1 MFELITTI
9 FKGTQARATD
19 RVRDHYAVDLLEQ
32 KVREADND
40 LASAKQTLA
49 TLILRE
55 RNEARALQGVRKRI
69 EDLEDRVTQA
79 LDAGKDDLARDG
91 ATAIADLENEAETR
105 SRTVASL
112 EDKVA
117 RMRLSIE
124 KTNRRIIDLKQGMI
138 EAKAIDAEHAAQ
150 RRMNR
155 SIGKGTN
162 IREAE
167 ALIKRVREREDPVEM
182 TEVLDEID
190 QDLDHSNAAEKLAA
204 NGFGDSGKTSADDVL
219 ARLSKK

>member
-1 MFELITTI
+1 MLELVKTI
-9 FKGTQARATD
+9 FRGTQARATE

-32 KVREADND
+32 KVREADDD
-40 LASAKQTLA
+40 LAAAKQTLA
-49 TLILRE
+49 SLIMRE
-55 RNEARALQGVRKRI
+55 RNEARTLQGVRGRI
-69 EDLEDRVTQA
+69 EDLEGRVKQA
-79 LDAGKDDLARDG
+79 LEAGKDELARDG

-105 SRTVASL
+105 TRTVNSL
-112 EDKVA
+112 QDKIA
-117 RMRLSIE
+117 RMRLSID

-162 IREAE
+162 IRDAE
-167 ALIKRVREREDPVEM
+167 DLIKRIKEREDPVEL

-190 QDLDHSNAAEKLAA
+190 QELDHTNAADRLAA
-204 NGFGDSGKTSADDVL
+204 NGFGGNPKTSADDVL
-219 ARLSKK
+219 ARLTKK